1 MSNESIMGLFGK
13 VNPQQIRNDALDRS
27 MISPAQMS
35 QQGLLEQV
43 VSMGRNAGTMLG
55 YGGGRMLGGKVA
67 GEVTQQIMAEAAK
80 GANPLAQ
87 AKIAYE
93 LFAAN
98 GMGREAQ
105 VAMERVAELQK
116 EQDAL
121 RQTADLAN
129 VDFSEST
136 SVRQAADAAL
146 RSGDRE
152 GGVALLKQAQQLK
165 KAEEEAAK
173 RKTLVE
179 SRAAGIV
186 RNNPEIPAEVVPLV
200 AGDDDI
206 FKEWSK
212 TLFEAQKNNYDL
224 SYQTFDGERVMRL
237 VDKNTGNLVKEVTL
251 GQAAQTG
258 TKVEVNTGDM
268 ETAGQKSKGTVLGKG
283 VGEDLLKTRLAAQ
296 TANENLPK
304 MYEALN
310 ILETQ
315 PITTGLGAAFYDI
328 LNQLR
333 AQYLSDKEAGNIV
346 QNDQYL
352 DSLVG
357 GDVFNAIADL
367 GIGARGIDTP
377 KEKDFLLE
385 VVTGKRSLS
394 KGALIDI
401 TKMRIGNTEK
411 SVKRFN
417 DYLSKG
423 DYKDLETILGR
434 KLSPIELRNANGR
447 YTTSNWKN

>member
-146 RSGDRE
+146 RSGDRA

-237 VDKNTGNLVKEVTL
+237 VDKDTGNLVKEVTL

-258 TKVEVNTGDM
+258 TKVEVNTGDL

-434 KLSPIELRNANGR
+434 KLSPIELRNANAST
-447 YTTSNWKN
+447 YYL